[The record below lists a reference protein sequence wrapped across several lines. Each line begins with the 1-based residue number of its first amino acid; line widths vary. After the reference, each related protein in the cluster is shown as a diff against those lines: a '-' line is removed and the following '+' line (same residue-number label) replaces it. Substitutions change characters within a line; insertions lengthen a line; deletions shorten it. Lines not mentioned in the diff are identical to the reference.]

1 MKEATGEL
9 NMTVITLVAI
19 TAIAAVFYFVVY
31 PLIQRALVTQTC
43 RSAYGSEYTASETEG
58 TGCQAADTDQ
68 KQDTGNSTTK
78 VKVWYCC
85 PKNTGTE
92 G

>member
-43 RSAYGSEYTASETEG
+43 RSAYGSNFTASEEGNG
-58 TGCQAADTDQ
+58 TGCVPADSDQ
-68 KQDTGNSTTK
+68 QTDTGNSTTT
-78 VKVWYCC
+78 VKTWFCC
-85 PKNTGTE
+85 PRNN
-92 G
+92 